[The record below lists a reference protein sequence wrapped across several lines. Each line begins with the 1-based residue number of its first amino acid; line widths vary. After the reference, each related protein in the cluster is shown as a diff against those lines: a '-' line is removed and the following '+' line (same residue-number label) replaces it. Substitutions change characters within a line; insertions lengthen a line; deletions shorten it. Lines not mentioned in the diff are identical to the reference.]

1 MKPLFVLLLFV
12 FVDAQIMTGKLL
24 GEPCHIAHDCMS
36 FCCNNTDKR
45 KEGKCVKKL
54 EFAECKDRKKISYI
68 ILSVIITLIF
78 LITIGCVMRKLD
90 RDKKDVL
97 NLELIAAKADKTNL

>member
-1 MKPLFVLLLFV
+1 M
-12 FVDAQIMTGKLL
+12 
-24 GEPCHIAHDCMS
+24 
-36 FCCNNTDKR
+36 
-45 KEGKCVKKL
+45 

-97 NLELIAAKADKTNL
+97 NLKLIAAKADKTNL